1 MFEEMPKV
9 RSQAVKRLLTLFQEF
24 KGETNLTT
32 LQRKIMKKGFS
43 KVTAYDYAHAILFLN
58 SLLPKQNCQNTDA
71 VNEIPKETWQPK
83 WHDMFKTLEAIRS
96 WSPSY
101 EEALFGCFAT
111 VLDIICDSQLSPQEK
126 RQKINVELNSM
137 REVLL
142 LIADENV
149 RKLLS

>member
-1 MFEEMPKV
+1 MI
-9 RSQAVKRLLTLFQEF
+9 RSATLKRLIRLFSLYGNE
-24 KGETNLTT
+24 NLNLES
-32 LQRKIMKKGFS
+32 LQAKIRQQGFS
-43 KVTAYDYAHAILFLN
+43 KRTAYDYAHCILAIKELMPLQVLN
-58 SLLPKQNCQNTDA
+58 SLLPQPLET
-71 VNEIPKETWQPK
+71 PKETWQPK